1 MFPEELSTQILSLGA
16 SIDSYALSCGV
27 VLSSDGRIESFEVCP
42 SKIRITKKLTYA
54 QLDEIISRNYTADV
68 TNILDKYLYSDVHS
82 LNKWA
87 GLRHRYRV
95 SQGALDVYMR
105 DKTEL
110 YLTVKKDN
118 KNPNRAQVL
127 GYTVWTNGT
136 SISLVSEYMILMCQ
150 TVGQYCASRNIS
162 VLYKTQAPSTPL
174 TSECTQLQP
183 GETPFIRATRLIK
196 LIRPANDTKLPGLH
210 CSSGSAA
217 YVQCTSPIRRYHDLY
232 NHYRLKASMHAAS
245 MGEKWAY
252 RAEEEA
258 GITSLDEMSSAEE
271 RLETLNAIK
280 MVPHHI
286 FKTVCKTC

>member
-27 VLSSDGRIESFEVCP
+27 ILNSEGNIESFEVCP
-42 SKIRITKKLTYA
+42 SKIRITKKLTYS
-54 QLDEIISRNYTADV
+54 QLDEIISRNYTDESA
-68 TNILDKYLYSDVHS
+68 NILDKFLHSDLRT

-87 GLRHRYRV
+87 LIRHQYRI

-105 DKTEL
+105 DRTEL
-110 YLTVKKDN
+110 YLTVKKDS
-118 KNPNRAQVL
+118 KNPNRVQVM
-127 GYTVWTNGT
+127 GHTAWTNGT

-150 TVGQYCASRNIS
+150 TIGQYCASRNIS
-162 VLYKTQAPSTPL
+162 VLYKTQTPSVPL
-174 TSECTQLQP
+174 TPELTQLQLD
-183 GETPFIRATRLIK
+183 ETPFIRATRLIK
-196 LIRPANDTKLPGLH
+196 LIRPANDTKYPGTH
-210 CSSGSAA
+210 CSSGSEA

-245 MGEKWAY
+245 MGEEWAY

-280 MVPHHI
+280 MVNLFHRR
-286 FKTVCKTC
+286 C